1 MLSVGCRAAPPDS
14 ESSTAGSVPAA
25 ASNAGDSGP
34 AVDRNPT
41 PARVTSG
48 ADSTSQDGAQP
59 ATVSNTGQQPAPVES
74 LPVGKV
80 DAPAS
85 PRQEASEQAP
95 PVGSGASRANRVVG
109 TLVDAA

>member
-1 MLSVGCRAAPPDS
+1 MLSVGCRAAPTDS

-74 LPVGKV
+74 LAGKV

-85 PRQEASEQAP
+85 PRQEASDQAP
-95 PVGSGASRANRVVG
+95 LMGSGASRANRVVG
-109 TLVDAA
+109 TPVDAA

>member
-48 ADSTSQDGAQP
+48 ADSTSQDGAQH
-59 ATVSNTGQQPAPVES
+59 AAVSKQQPTPVES

-109 TLVDAA
+109 TPVDAA